1 VTTEAASTVTAS
13 LAGARW
19 WITRHAL
26 ARWRERY
33 APVVAP
39 EQAAAELAEVSRGAI
54 DTGTETPRG
63 GAIYMHPGHP
73 TARFIVARERP
84 GRLDALVTIL
94 DADVFVARDGR
105 RRKKCRG

>member
-1 VTTEAASTVTAS
+1 MNAPSPGTVTDG
-13 LAGARW
+13 LVGARW

-33 APVVAP
+33 SPLVAP
-39 EQAAAELAEVSRGAI
+39 ELAAAQLAEVSRSAI

-63 GAIYMHPGHP
+63 RAIYLHPDWP

>member
-1 VTTEAASTVTAS
+1 VTAEAPATVTAS
-13 LAGARW
+13 FAGARW

-39 EQAAAELAEVSRGAI
+39 EQAAAQLAEVSREAI
-54 DTGTETPRG
+54 DTRTETPRG
-63 GAIYMHPGHP
+63 RAIYVHPDHP

-105 RRKKCRG
+105 RRKNRRG